1 KYLSKRMDGPPL
13 IRKKLPAVRTGRTLP
28 AATVLFQR
36 PPALPRAGRG
46 SEGVFQRL
54 ALLKDDAAGR
64 SDGDGLLGAGV
75 DALPLG
81 PLPHFKGAKARDGDL
96 FAVGERPAEGLEH
109 SVHGLVGVLFGHVGV
124 CRNLR
129 GQISLGHKMVPPK
142 ITLLFDERPGRFP
155 APRRTPGMRMCA
167 LPLHRGPPAGWNP
180 PRRTASPPPRGLLPA
195 PRRRSVRQPA
205 RHGRPGP
212 ARPGPLPA
220 LSGRRHSAPPAFAAS
235 GPASGPAGSPGR
247 CPARRPGSGGPFPYF

>member
-1 KYLSKRMDGPPL
+1 MISYISRATSLVRGSASERTRTLTGRLPKVISITSPGATAALALATLPLMRMRPASATSLATVRRLMRRDTFKYLSKRINGPPL

-142 ITLLFDERPGRFP
+142 N
-155 APRRTPGMRMCA
+155 
-167 LPLHRGPPAGWNP
+167 H
-180 PRRTASPPPRGLLPA
+180 S
-195 PRRRSVRQPA
+195 SVR
-205 RHGRPGP
+205 
-212 ARPGPLPA
+212 
-220 LSGRRHSAPPAFAAS
+220 
-235 GPASGPAGSPGR
+235 
-247 CPARRPGSGGPFPYF
+247 